1 MCSYQ
6 VLKKF
11 KMLFV
16 SRSMVKYV
24 WCHIPELGI
33 FNVIA
38 VSQFYADF
46 DIMGGGRHLH
56 VRVVWK
62 NYPCCQDVIDR

>member
-16 SRSMVKYV
+16 SRFMVKYLC
-24 WCHIPELGI
+24 CHIPELGI

-46 DIMGGGRHLH
+46 DIMGGG
-56 VRVVWK
+56 
-62 NYPCCQDVIDR
+62 